1 MTRKLS
7 ILLASAAFSVAA
19 GGTARADENGSSVYL
34 LGSGGPATAVQPP
47 LTGVYIDN
55 TIFIYT
61 GGTNSQRD
69 FKIGGRLVTDV
80 DATIAANFTTV
91 IAVPSTNFLGGTLA
105 IGGVLPVGAPMIDA
119 SAVITGPLGRQ
130 IDIRR
135 HDANLLVGD
144 PLGMISLGWKSGKFH
159 AQLSGLVNV
168 PVGSYRAD
176 ALANLS
182 FHRWAEDVSVA
193 VSYHDDEKGWDF
205 SHKVGITFNG
215 NNTDTDYDSG
225 NDLHVEFSAE
235 KILSK
240 KFSIGVLGYHFEQ
253 LTGDSGAGAT
263 LGPYKGKVTGVGGT
277 MAFNTVL
284 GRSPASFRIK
294 VLQEFGETNRM
305 KGTAFMFDLSLPL
318 HMNMP
323 KQ

>member
-7 ILLASAAFSVAA
+7 ILLAATAFSVTA
-19 GGTARADENGSSVYL
+19 GGAARADENGSSVYL

-47 LTGVYIDN
+47 LTGIYIDN
-55 TIFIYT
+55 TIFVYT

-69 FKIGGRLVTDV
+69 FKIGGSLVTDV
-80 DATIAANFTTV
+80 DATIAANFTTLV
-91 IAVPSTNFLGGTLA
+91 AVPSTNFLGGTLA

-135 HDANLLVGD
+135 HDANVMVGD
-144 PLGMISLGWKSGKFH
+144 PIGMVSLGWKSGKFH
-159 AQLSGLVNV
+159 AQLSGLVNI
-168 PVGSYRAD
+168 PVGYYRAD

-182 FHRWAEDVSVA
+182 FHRWAEDVSGA
-193 VSYHDDEKGWDF
+193 MSFHDEASGWDV
-205 SHKVGITFNG
+205 SSKVGITFNG
-215 NNTDTDYDSG
+215 NNKDTDYDSG
-225 NDLHVEFSAE
+225 NDFHAELSVEKA
-235 KILSK
+235 LSK

-253 LTGDSGAGAT
+253 LTGDTGGGAT
-263 LGPYKGKVTGVGGT
+263 QGPYKGRVSGVGGT

-294 VLQEFGETNRM
+294 VLQEFGEKNRT
-305 KGTAFMFDLSLPL
+305 KGTAFMLDLSLPL